1 VIYTLNIVNQGPDTI
16 YPKDSISYRAVHDYN
31 FSKTIVN
38 RAIGITVVPGDSF
51 QINDSI
57 SINTGVTDSVLLS
70 FQPPIVAFG
79 PNEGKG
85 MLTAEFEETRN
96 DNSPRFKFFNI
107 GKAAVSKS
115 NAKNNRITVFPN
127 PTHDKIKLTATS
139 PINTV
144 RVFGMDGR
152 MLITHDGQHKCESID
167 LSDLQPG
174 IYIIETQT
182 TTNTKWTTRVTLVK

>member
-1 VIYTLNIVNQGPDTI
+1 MIYTLNIVNQGPDTI

-115 NAKNNRITVFPN
+115 NAKNNRNSDDHKYQMDHARYAGEVAS
-127 PTHDKIKLTATS
+127 KARKKTS
-139 PINTV
+139 SFV
-144 RVFGMDGR
+144 V
-152 MLITHDGQHKCESID
+152 C
-167 LSDLQPG
+167 
-174 IYIIETQT
+174 
-182 TTNTKWTTRVTLVK
+182 